1 MTANVK
7 FKSTAFEAIHS
18 AAAGLHSV
26 KAISQETMLSFD
38 KSSIKQV
45 EDSQPYKNGKAALN
59 GRMGYH

>member
-1 MTANVK
+1 VTAKEK

-26 KAISQETMLSFD
+26 NAISQKKMHAFD
-38 KSSIKQV
+38 KSSIRQV
-45 EDSQPYKNGKAALN
+45 DDSQPYKNGKAELN